1 MVGQTAAAPIDH
13 ALVQITRPIFLLQP
27 QIYKRHEVSMFRKFW
42 LLSKRTLKHSFQ
54 NPALMLAQVMALLI

>member
-1 MVGQTAAAPIDH
+1 M
-13 ALVQITRPIFLLQP
+13 QP

-54 NPALMLAQVMALLI
+54 NPALMLAQVMALLMQAVGSLLRQQ